1 MADTLNE
8 RVGVLTRR
16 EIEARILKPFVD
28 RVGAELGEERTRELL
43 QQIVLEAARATGEAM
58 CGDSDD
64 LETFA
69 TCWEPWFRGGAL
81 EVEEITRSPREWR
94 FNVTHCRYAD
104 LYRRLG
110 MADALPSGPSLAL
123 GNRDAALIEGFSE
136 RATLTRTQTIMNGAS
151 HCDFHY
157 KWSGAEEDD

>member
-16 EIEARILKPFVD
+16 EIEAKILKPFVD

-43 QQIVLEAARATGEAM
+43 QQVVLEAARATGEAM

-64 LETFA
+64 LEAFA
-69 TCWEPWFRGGAL
+69 THWEPWFRGGAL
-81 EVEEITRSPREWR
+81 EVEEIARSPREWR

-110 MADALPSGPSLAL
+110 MTDL
-123 GNRDAALIEGFSE
+123 GSILSCNRDAALIEGFSE